1 MEGISSKIVVNF
13 ISESTSD
20 YDEKFFWCLFFELYE

>member
-13 ISESTSD
+13 ISESTGD
-20 YDEKFFWCLFFELYE
+20 YDKKFLWCLFFELY